1 MAGDDTQNT
10 NTNTN
15 TPNQDTY
22 PTHHNHNQNQ
32 HHHHHHHYHGWP
44 EDDNPFVAIR
54 RFADEQISSVLQS
67 VTGLPSS
74 INPPSERWAIFDDR
88 SRDNPNNASG
98 SAQSSEDTSADQA
111 TTTTT
116 TNTTAYWSD
125 WDNPETVAAH
135 HHHFYPRNYR
145 SDADFFFNS
154 FFDRFWLDAD
164 NDDDDFGASRRR
176 LFQPFP
182 HRPMLHNLISDASPA
197 WPVPY
202 LMFSPYSPLHLE
214 RRRDRARGE
223 RGVFSTLMSTLSL
236 SSEEGDDNPT
246 AEPESEPRWRDAFED
261 LLRLENGKPMLE
273 RADTSTQTGGRESGK
288 DWLQGLVQRGSL
300 GDRWKYVSGEAGPN
314 QPSWSTITFDNSHVL
329 PDDIPRKKAEVIDT
343 EDLAQPAG
351 GADALAEQDLYD
363 RFLDDLQAREQAFAR
378 EIHQS
383 PLLRLLL
390 DDRRRF
396 RELAPRE
403 GFDEF
408 YGSQQQQQ
416 QQADQSTTDESGP
429 STGAPA
435 QTPYVIATQ
444 TRTERVRLPDG
455 AIQTKTIRKK
465 RFSDGRE
472 ETNENVD
479 VVNPRLGEQ
488 QQQQQPPPQ
497 FSADAGGAEENKD
510 GWFWK
515 G

>member
-1 MAGDDTQNT
+1 MAGDDTQ
-10 NTNTN
+10 NTN

-22 PTHHNHNQNQ
+22 PTPHNHNQ

-74 INPPSERWAIFDDR
+74 INPSSERWAIFDDR
-88 SRDNPNNASG
+88 QRDNPNNTSG
-98 SAQSSEDTSADQA
+98 SAQGPEDTSADQA

-116 TNTTAYWSD
+116 PTTAYWSD
-125 WDNPETVAAH
+125 WDNSKTVAAH

-164 NDDDDFGASRRR
+164 NDDDEFGASRRL

-223 RGVFSTLMSTLSL
+223 RGVFSSLMSTLSL
-236 SSEEGDDNPT
+236 SSEGDDTPT
-246 AEPESEPRWRDAFED
+246 AEPESEPLWRDAFED

-273 RADTSTQTGGRESGK
+273 RADTSTKTASRESGK

-300 GDRWKYVSGEAGPN
+300 GDRWKYVSGEAGNN
-314 QPSWSTITFDNSHVL
+314 QPSWSTITFDNSQVL

-343 EDLAQPAG
+343 EDLAQTAG
-351 GADALAEQDLYD
+351 GADALTEQDLYD
-363 RFLDDLQAREQAFAR
+363 RFLDNLQAREQAFAR
-378 EIHQS
+378 EIHES

-396 RELAPRE
+396 RDLAPRE
-403 GFDEF
+403 GFDDF
-408 YGSQQQQQ
+408 YGSQQQ
-416 QQADQSTTDESGP
+416 ADQTTPTSHDSG
-429 STGAPA
+429 TGAPA

-479 VVNPRLGEQ
+479 VVNPRQGVQGEQ
-488 QQQQQPPPQ
+488 PPQ
-497 FSADAGGAEENKD
+497 LSADAGGAEENKD

>member
-1 MAGDDTQNT
+1 MAGDDTQN
-10 NTNTN
+10 N
-15 TPNQDTY
+15 NQDTY
-22 PTHHNHNQNQ
+22 PTHHNHNQ

-88 SRDNPNNASG
+88 PRDNPRNP
-98 SAQSSEDTSADQA
+98 SSQED
-111 TTTTT
+111 
-116 TNTTAYWSD
+116 SD
-125 WDNPETVAAH
+125 WDHAPTAVAAH

-164 NDDDDFGASRRR
+164 TDNDDDELGTSRRL

-214 RRRDRARGE
+214 RRRDRGE
-223 RGVFSTLMSTLSL
+223 NSRGVFSSLMSSLSL
-236 SSEEGDDNPT
+236 SEGDAD
-246 AEPESEPRWRDAFED
+246 AAAELEPESEPRWREAFED
-261 LLRLENGKPMLE
+261 LLRLENGKPMVE
-273 RADTSTQTGGRESGK
+273 REDMTSTKTVTRESGTE
-288 DWLQGLVQRGSL
+288 WLQGLVKRGSL
-300 GDRWKYVSGEAGPN
+300 GDRWKYVSGGSGGG
-314 QPSWSTITFDNSHVL
+314 QPSWSTITFDNSQL
-329 PDDIPRKKAEVIDT
+329 LQDEKIPTKKAEVIDT

-351 GADALAEQDLYD
+351 GADALTEQDLYD

-378 EIHQS
+378 EIHES

-403 GFDEF
+403 GLF
-408 YGSQQQQQ
+408 GRQQD
-416 QQADQSTTDESGP
+416 DQSLTGNESE
-429 STGAPA
+429 TAHK
-435 QTPYVIATQ
+435 PYVIATQ

-472 ETNENVD
+472 ETNESVD
-479 VVNPRLGEQ
+479 VVNPRQGEQ
-488 QQQQQPPPQ
+488 PPQ
-497 FSADAGGAEENKD
+497 LDGDGGADQSKD